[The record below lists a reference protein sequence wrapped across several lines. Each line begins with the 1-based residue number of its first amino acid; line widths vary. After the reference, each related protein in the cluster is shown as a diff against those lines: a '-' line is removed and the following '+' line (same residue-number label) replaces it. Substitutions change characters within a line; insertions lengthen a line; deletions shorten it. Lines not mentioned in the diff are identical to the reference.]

1 MGATYVNSNTKENA
15 QQNSMIYLDKDG
27 EGSRIGPLKIKKDS
41 NNKILTFGNTTQ
53 VYSFKNTNDYT
64 VSLGTRTEKT
74 IDGYTFSN
82 NELNKAIQYGTTIED
97 FKNIPVAPKDNFDH
111 EMLPSMPRP

>member
-1 MGATYVNSNTKENA
+1 M
-15 QQNSMIYLDKDG
+15 L
-27 EGSRIGPLKIKKDS
+27 
-41 NNKILTFGNTTQ
+41 
-53 VYSFKNTNDYT
+53 SFKNTNDYT

>member
-1 MGATYVNSNTKENA
+1 M
-15 QQNSMIYLDKDG
+15 
-27 EGSRIGPLKIKKDS
+27 KIKKDS

-97 FKNIPVAPKDNFDH
+97 FKNMPVAPKDNFDH